1 MPFEDV
7 ESVIELVRQ
16 DVEQV
21 LTADPEDPRRRCFLL
36 RAFAAEPLGCFQ
48 TPLVWFSGAI
58 PARPTGDF
66 SARAFLL
73 CRTKISS
80 RFMA

>member
-21 LTADPEDPRRRCFLL
+21 LTADPEDPRSALLPAEGFRGGTAGLLSDTVGVVQWSYSGETDGRFL
-36 RAFAAEPLGCFQ
+36 
-48 TPLVWFSGAI
+48 
-58 PARPTGDF
+58 
-66 SARAFLL
+66 ARAFLL